1 MSVNVATVDEESLSN
16 GIKNLVR
23 WGGAVAE
30 MFPRMGGG
38 AGCRQLPEVIVFC
51 MLPLSYGFRL
61 AQVYIDDSWIN
72 NQHAT

>member
-1 MSVNVATVDEESLSN
+1 MSVNVATVHEESLRN

-23 WGGAVAE
+23 WGDAVAE

-38 AGCRQLPEVIVFC
+38 AGCRPLPEVIVFC
-51 MLPLSYGFRL
+51 TLPLSYGFRL

-72 NQHAT
+72 NQQTT

>member
-30 MFPRMGGG
+30 MFPRMG
-38 AGCRQLPEVIVFC
+38 AGLVAGR
-51 MLPLSYGFRL
+51 YRRL
-61 AQVYIDDSWIN
+61 
-72 NQHAT
+72 